1 MQNFYQF
8 SFTKVRFPPT
18 FTKAFNGNHKQKL
31 WMTIEGKLKE
41 KESVLK
47 IVEKRSWKQKLRVTD
62 DERWSFTLSF

>member
-1 MQNFYQF
+1 
-8 SFTKVRFPPT
+8 
-18 FTKAFNGNHKQKL
+18 
-31 WMTIEGKLKE
+31 MTIEGKLKE